1 MADLELGTRVRQAES
16 STGQGLGADYL
27 VLDLSSGEYYDLSEV
42 GGWFW
47 ERLDG
52 SATVGELAAEVAG
65 RYGVEPARAQAD
77 LLAFVGELV
86 QSGLAEVV
94 EHDAG

>member
-1 MADLELGTRVRQAES
+1 MADLEIGTRVRRTKS
-16 STGQGLGADYL
+16 SAGQGLGDDYL
-27 VLDLSSGEYYDLSEV
+27 VLDLSSGNYYGLGEV

-47 ERLDG
+47 KRLDG
-52 SATVGELAAEVAG
+52 SVTVGELAAETAE

-77 LLAFVGELV
+77 LLSFVGELV

-94 EHDAG
+94 EYDAG